1 MFCSS
6 SYTLC
11 WFNKYWSSRIS
22 SWVWGSSS
30 KIELLWDPT
39 IGVDRG
45 LLLSRWLSEYTLWIA
60 GSISMNLCS
69 KFGVDRG
76 VILPS
81 DSFERRLLV
90 LLLEE
95 IGVLLDPLGLFEGFL
110 FWMPYSSDTVSDI
123 ISWWFS
129 GTAGD
134 GSRRLVPMISRLPLE
149 ELYFPSFAFSGTS
162 WESSSFLSP
171 RLKVLFEPD

>member
-1 MFCSS
+1 MFYSN

-30 KIELLWDPT
+30 KIELLCEPT
-39 IGVDRG
+39 MGVETG

-60 GSISMNLCS
+60 GSISISLWS

-76 VILPS
+76 VSLPS
-81 DSFERRLLV
+81 DNFESRLLE

-95 IGVLLDPLGLFEGFL
+95 MGVLLDPLGLFEGFL
-110 FWMPYSSDTVSDI
+110 FWIPYSSETVSEI
-123 ISWWFS
+123 MSWLFS

-134 GSRRLVPMISRLPLE
+134 GSRRLVPMISRWPLE
-149 ELYFPSFAFSGTS
+149 ELYFSFAFSGIS
-162 WESSSFLSP
+162 
-171 RLKVLFEPD
+171 